1 MRALVQ
7 DCYGPPDVL
16 TIRQVPTPVLAPGEV
31 LVRVLAS
38 SVNAR
43 DWHVMRGEPRVA
55 RLLDRSLFGRRGPRE
70 PVRGTDFAGVVES
83 VGPADTPHPWR
94 PGDRVF
100 GEAPAALADLVAVPA
115 DQVAAV
121 PRGVTFQQAAT
132 LPLAASTAA
141 LCVEATGAVPGQRV
155 LVNGASGGVGTF
167 AIQLARHRGLHVTA
181 VCSSRN
187 AGLATALGAQT
198 VVDYRTEDFA
208 ARTDRYHAV
217 VDLVGNRSVAD
228 LRRVLTP
235 SGTLVLSGGGV
246 SGEGRLVGPLALLAR
261 AALASKLTG
270 TRLAVPGAEP
280 DAERLRELGA
290 LVASSIV
297 TPVIDRV
304 FPFDKAAEAIR
315 YLEIDHARGK
325 VVVSHDPRSTEE
337 AP

>member
-7 DCYGPPDVL
+7 DRYGAPDVL
-16 TIRQVPTPVLAPGEV
+16 SIRQVPAPAAAPGEV
-31 LVRVLAS
+31 VVRVLAS

-70 PVRGTDFAGVVES
+70 PVRGTDFAGIVES

-100 GEAPAALADLVAVPA
+100 GEARAVLAELVAVPA
-115 DQVAAV
+115 DQVAAI

-141 LCVEATGAVPGQRV
+141 LCVEATGAVPGQRI

-181 VCSSRN
+181 VCSARN
-187 AGLATALGAQT
+187 VELARALGAQT
-198 VVDYRTEDFA
+198 VIDYGAEDFA
-208 ARTDRYHAV
+208 ERADRHDAV
-217 VDLVGNRSVAD
+217 IDLVGNRTVRD
-228 LRRVLTP
+228 LRRVLTR

-246 SGEGRLVGPLALLAR
+246 SGEGRLVGPLALLGR
-261 AALASKLTG
+261 AALAAKLTG
-270 TRLAVPGAEP
+270 TRLAVPRTEP
-280 DAERLRELGA
+280 DAERLHRVGA
-290 LVASSIV
+290 LAASGV
-297 TPVIDRV
+297 MTPVIDRV

-315 YLEIDHARGK
+315 YLETDHARGK